1 MYMSASLIPTSN
13 IAIKAIITLIQTL
26 TSNFQKP
33 IIVIISLH
41 GNKFTLKSVPGSG
54 SQADKQTHYIDKAN
68 HVDLASLSDSVSLWS
83 CQLVGCAVETYPL
96 VIQKGR
102 YSIALVDEALS
113 RMG

>member
-1 MYMSASLIPTSN
+1 MVVPSVKTTMYMSASLIPTSN

-54 SQADKQTHYIDKAN
+54 SQADKQTHYIDK
-68 HVDLASLSDSVSLWS
+68 S
-83 CQLVGCAVETYPL
+83 
-96 VIQKGR
+96 
-102 YSIALVDEALS
+102 
-113 RMG
+113 